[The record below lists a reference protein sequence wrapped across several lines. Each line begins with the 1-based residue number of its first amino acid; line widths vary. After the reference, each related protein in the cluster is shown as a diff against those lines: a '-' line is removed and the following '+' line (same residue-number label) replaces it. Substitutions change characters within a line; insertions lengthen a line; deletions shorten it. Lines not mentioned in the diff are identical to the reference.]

1 MAVNGVPQ
9 PSGSFVTFP
18 PTNQVVTCIPNS
30 QELQMD
36 GVQESKVFV
45 TVAVHPG
52 PTPTAVQPAGS
63 LVAPNG
69 FINGNS
75 IYPPNVQPPPN
86 SQIQT
91 DANYNYMGPT
101 HPINRLGLA
110 KIILWR
116 YLYAFIDQ
124 AGFQF
129 LLVSELSLVRYQN
142 CLELHQLQ
150 LNGC

>member
-52 PTPTAVQPAGS
+52 PTPTAVQPTGS

-86 SQIQT
+86 TQIQT

-101 HPINRLGLA
+101 HPINRLEEA
-110 KIILWR
+110 KFISGR
-116 YLYAFIDQ
+116 YLCTSICFY
-124 AGFQF
+124 
-129 LLVSELSLVRYQN
+129 
-142 CLELHQLQ
+142 
-150 LNGC
+150 